1 MKKRANLRDVAQ
13 RAGVSVATVSRV
25 MNTPARVSPETR
37 TRVETAMSD
46 LRFTPSAAARAI
58 NTGRTQTVAALL
70 PTLAN
75 STFARFA
82 GGLEARLGA
91 FGYSLVVAT
100 TGEDPE
106 VELAKAR
113 QMLNIGAEAIIVT
126 GASQSADFRSF
137 VERHTVPTVSVS
149 LFQEDAWLP
158 TIGYDNQ
165 KAVRLALDH
174 LRQLGHRDIAVVH
187 GSKDNNDRTRVRLE
201 ALNQA
206 EAAAKGD
213 LSFRYFEAPFSVQGG
228 AEATTRLLQQRGAET
243 AVLAFTDVLAS
254 GVINCLHNNGLK
266 VPQDFTVMGME
277 DLPSSA
283 SLYPSLT
290 TVHLPVRR
298 MGEQAAE
305 ALAQWL
311 DHGMRPSH
319 QELPIELAVRSS
331 SAPVTG

>member
-25 MNTPARVSPETR
+25 MNTPARVSPDTR
-37 TRVETAMSD
+37 NRVEAAMSD

-82 GGLEARLGA
+82 DGLEARLGA
-91 FGYSLVVAT
+91 FGLSLVVAT

-106 VELAKAR
+106 VELARAR

-126 GASQSADFRSF
+126 GASQSADFRAF
-137 VERHTVPTVSVS
+137 VERHMVPTVSVS
-149 LFQEDAWLP
+149 LFQQDAWLP

-165 KAVRLALDH
+165 KAVLLALDH
-174 LRQLGHRDIAVVH
+174 LMQLGHHKIAVVH
-187 GSKDNNDRTRVRLE
+187 GPHGHNDRTRIRLE
-201 ALNQA
+201 ALKQA
-206 EAAAKGD
+206 EAAANGA
-213 LSFRYFEAPFSVQGG
+213 LTFRYFEAPFSVQGG
-228 AEATTRLLQQRGAET
+228 SEAAARLLAQRGDET
-243 AVLAFTDVLAS
+243 AVLAFTDVLAG
-254 GVINCLHNNGLK
+254 GVIHRLHSQGLK
-266 VPQDFTVMGME
+266 VPQDFSVVGME

-283 SLYPSLT
+283 SLYPPLT

-311 DHGMRPSH
+311 DNGIRPDH
-319 QELPIELAVRSS
+319 QELPIELAARSS
-331 SAPVTG
+331 SVARQT

>member
-25 MNTPARVSPETR
+25 MNTPTRVSPETR
-37 TRVETAMSD
+37 SRVEAAMSD
-46 LRFTPSAAARAI
+46 LRFTPSAAARSI

-82 GGLEARLGA
+82 DGLEARLGA

-106 VELAKAR
+106 TELAKAR

-126 GASQSADFRSF
+126 GASQTEEFRSF
-137 VERHTVPTVSVS
+137 VARHTVPTVSVS

-165 KAVRLALDH
+165 KAVIQALDH
-174 LRQLGHRDIAVVH
+174 LRQLGHRHIAVVY
-187 GSKDNNDRTRVRLE
+187 GPKENNDRTRVRLE
-201 ALNQA
+201 TLKQA
-206 EAAAKGD
+206 EAAAGGT
-213 LSFRYFEAPFSVQGG
+213 LSFRFVETQFSVQGG
-228 AEATTRLLQQRGAET
+228 AEAAAHLLDQRGSET

-254 GVINCLHNNGLK
+254 GVINGLHSKGLR
-266 VPQDFTVMGME
+266 VPQDFSVVGME

-283 SLYPSLT
+283 SLYPPLT

-311 DHGMRPSH
+311 DHGIRPDH
-319 QELPIELAVRSS
+319 QELPTELAARSS
-331 SAPVTG
+331 SVVLSR